1 MMAGSMLH
9 DELTDGIAAALSEQ
23 GYAVEHVGYRLLP
36 RDGTEQR
43 GLPDEL
49 LRAAEVF
56 RHVYVTVSS
65 NLDPEDVEAIKNTIA
80 SLLRRRRRDVDGFEE
95 WEIYLILYGADDSVN
110 PRVRLVTREDDEG

>member
-1 MMAGSMLH
+1 MSSRTG
-9 DELTDGIAAALSEQ
+9 
-23 GYAVEHVGYRLLP
+23 LP
-36 RDGTEQR
+36 PRSASRDTRSSTSAIGCSRATRTEQR